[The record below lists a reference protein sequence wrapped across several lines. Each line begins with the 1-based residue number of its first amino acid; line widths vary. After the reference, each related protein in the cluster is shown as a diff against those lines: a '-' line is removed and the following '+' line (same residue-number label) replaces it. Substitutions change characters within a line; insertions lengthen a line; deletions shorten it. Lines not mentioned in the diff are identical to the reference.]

1 MINIQ
6 ELRRQQGATLIIAL
20 IFMVLLTV
28 ISLSSM
34 HSSSFEIKVA
44 RSVKS
49 SVDALNASENA
60 LNEAEDDVCGM
71 QNETTSCGAGP
82 DLTQFNIAS
91 DGYYSSSE
99 PGLASFSD
107 FLGKDREMALSAS
120 GSYTVEYIKSV
131 CMSGCSCAAGED
143 NAGCKRYV
151 YRVTSS
157 GDSDQG
163 GSRLIQSYYFT
174 IH

>member
-1 MINIQ
+1 MISNSIQ
-6 ELRRQQGATLIIAL
+6 RYQRGAVLIIAL
-20 IFMVLLTV
+20 IFMVMLTV
-28 ISLSSM
+28 ISLATM

-49 SVDALNASENA
+49 NIDALNASENI
-60 LNEAEDDVCGM
+60 LQEAEGDICGM

-99 PGLASFSD
+99 LSLSNFSD
-107 FLGKDREMALSAS
+107 FLGKDRETALSAS
-120 GSYTVEYIKSV
+120 GSYSVEYVKSV

-143 NAGCKRYV
+143 NAGCKRYI

-157 GDSDQG
+157 GNSDQG
-163 GSRLIQSYYFT
+163 GSSLIQSYYFT
-174 IH
+174 IN